1 MENLICNMINIGRI
15 LINLFQFGIKTY
27 LENLKFSYF
36 YFFTVAC
43 LANIALVLNWFY
55 NIGFILWYYSSNNVR
70 SPAKNRY

>member
-27 LENLKFSYF
+27 LENLKFSHF

-43 LANIALVLNWFY
+43 LANIALVLN
-55 NIGFILWYYSSNNVR
+55 
-70 SPAKNRY
+70 